1 MKNSFKKLSIFMVL
15 FCVLTTLVACGGDE
29 DDDKTK
35 ISFFSWGNETEI
47 NIFDQLVEKFN
58 TTNTDNIYVEFTEV
72 PSGDYETKITT
83 SLMGRNVPDVIVAGD
98 GEIKP
103 WIERG

>member
-35 ISFFSWGNETEI
+35 ISLYI
-47 NIFDQLVEKFN
+47 I
-58 TTNTDNIYVEFTEV
+58 I
-72 PSGDYETKITT
+72 
-83 SLMGRNVPDVIVAGD
+83 
-98 GEIKP
+98 
-103 WIERG
+103 